1 MVSGPVKRA
10 SDVPVQT
17 GTRVYPPGLRERLA
31 GRHKARLGN
40 AVGLSDFGVNITRLD
55 PGAWSALRHW
65 HEREDE
71 FVYVLEGEVTLIDD
85 AGEHRMAAG
94 EFAGFPAGVGNGH
107 HLVNKSDRP
116 AVYFEVG
123 SRRTDVDVVHYP
135 DQGGASVRRS

>member
-1 MVSGPVKRA
+1 MTSNPVKKA
-10 SDVPVQT
+10 SDVPLQT
-17 GTRVYPPGLRERLA
+17 GTRVYPPGLRERLD

-40 AVGLSDFGVNITRLD
+40 AVGLSDFGVNITRLE

-71 FVYVLEGEVTLIDD
+71 FVYVFQGEVTLIDD
-85 AGEHRMAAG
+85 GGEHRMVAG
-94 EFAGFPAGVGNGH
+94 EFSGFSAGVANGH

-135 DQGGASVRRS
+135 DRGGATLRRS